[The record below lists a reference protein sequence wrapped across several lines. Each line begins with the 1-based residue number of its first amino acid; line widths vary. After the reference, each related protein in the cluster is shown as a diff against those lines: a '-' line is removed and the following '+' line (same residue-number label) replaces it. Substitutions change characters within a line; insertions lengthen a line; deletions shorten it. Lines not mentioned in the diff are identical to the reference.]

1 MSNLNLKFKSVND
14 YLNNKCP
21 YCNEKLQLLDYEILS
36 DTIVKN
42 NNDKSTYFEGSTV
55 SYTLY
60 EPIIIKSNKVY
71 SDICGIELCCKNH
84 LYYLYACPSE
94 WTPEVSGLGYK
105 FIDILCEDTYVF
117 HKKYDGY
124 YMIRNT
130 YSNIFSKV
138 ENPFMQINSLH
149 KAYEVFNGKIP
160 DIRDIN
166 YDVMIQHDSIFDFK
180 NVDYDLLSDI
190 ISSYII
196 YS

>member
-21 YCNEKLQLLDYEILS
+21 YCNEKLQLLDYDIVS

-42 NNDKSTYFEGSTV
+42 NNDKSTYFEGSTIT
-55 SYTLY
+55 YTLY
-60 EPIIIKSNKVY
+60 EPIIVKSNKIY

-94 WTPEVSGLGYK
+94 WTPEVSGLGFKYLN
-105 FIDILCEDTYVF
+105 IMSEDMYVF
-117 HKKYDGY
+117 HKNDSCF
-124 YMIRNT
+124 MIRNV
-130 YSNIFSKV
+130 YADIFEKIKQ
-138 ENPFMQINSLH
+138 PFMQINTLH
-149 KAYEVFNGKIP
+149 KVYQLFNGNMP
-160 DIRDIN
+160 DIRNVSYQTI
-166 YDVMIQHDSIFDFK
+166 IQHDSVFDFK
-180 NVDYDLLSDI
+180 NVDYDLLSDT